1 MATRLA
7 PSRWSARTSAPARAW
22 TLPASYTA
30 QRRTAGPCRDR
41 RPGEKSFSG
50 AGLQQY
56 RRRCTL
62 AELDLAVRDITAINI
77 PHGAAVRQRPRHR
90 AAGRLPAATP
100 SATRSASRACSSC
113 RRDVRT
119 IALRVILCELEEAVA
134 LYKVVTQRQLA
145 TFTPEQAEAELI
157 LTADPE
163 TISTNL
169 SPCTSG
175 AEIGRAIV
183 GEKKPCSGRGPDFEG
198 WRNAYTSPLRTVNH
212 SSGLPLAR
220 CVVSG
225 V

>member
-1 MATRLA
+1 VAARRLA
-7 PSRWSARTSAPARAW
+7 EIGSDVYVLDMRGRGLSQRVPYGSHRSGDYANDVLALASELKLYPGRTGRGRARHHRHKYPARRRRAPAAASPCCRAS
-22 TLPASYTA
+22 TC
-30 QRRTAGPCRDR
+30 G
-41 RPGEKSFSG
+41 
-50 AGLQQY
+50 
-56 RRRCTL
+56 
-62 AELDLAVRDITAINI
+62 
-77 PHGAAVRQRPRHR
+77 
-90 AAGRLPAATP
+90 TP
-100 SATRSASRACSSC
+100 SATRSARRACSSC

-157 LTADPE
+157 LTADPR

-183 GEKKPCSGRGPDFEG
+183 GKKKPCSGRGLDFGG
-198 WRNAYTSPLRTVNH
+198 WRHTYTSPLRTPNH

-220 CVVSG
+220 GVASG